1 MKKCACAFLVL
12 TLLLVLS
19 GCGAQAVSSKVPAA
33 AAGGSM
39 EQILEDAA
47 GTETDAAA
55 EAAEAAE
62 LVTAAAE
69 AAAIETASGTG
80 VDAAASSAHDGIDVD
95 LTRMSSTMVYGQ
107 VSDIMYMPDNYVG
120 KTIRMRGQSYSSYF
134 DETDTTYYYILI
146 ADATECCAQGIE
158 YTLTDGTV
166 YPADETEATVT
177 GVFELYDELGV
188 TYCRL
193 KDAVVEA

>member
-33 AAGGSM
+33 AVGGSM

-47 GTETDAAA
+47 GTENDAAL
-55 EAAEAAE
+55 EAAE
-62 LVTAAAE
+62 AE
-69 AAAIETASGTG
+69 AAAIE
-80 VDAAASSAHDGIDVD
+80 AASWTGAADAPAPSAHDGIDVD

-158 YTLTDGTV
+158 YTLADGTV
-166 YPADETEATVT
+166 YPTDETEATVT
-177 GVFELYDELGV
+177 GVFELYDELGI